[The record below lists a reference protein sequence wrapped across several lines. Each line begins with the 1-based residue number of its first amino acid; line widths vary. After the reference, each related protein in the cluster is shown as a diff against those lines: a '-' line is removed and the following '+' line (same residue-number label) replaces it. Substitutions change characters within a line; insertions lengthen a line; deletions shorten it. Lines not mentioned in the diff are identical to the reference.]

1 MDKFEERTIHTET
14 VYDGKII
21 RLEIDDVILPDG
33 KPSKRELV
41 RHPGAVALIP
51 ITDDGKIV
59 MIEQYRKA
67 LGTTLLEVPAG
78 KLEPGEAPEVT
89 ARRELEE
96 ETGYSSDKLE
106 PVMTF
111 ATSPGFADETIH
123 LFAATGLHKVD
134 NPAQGDED
142 EFVELLEIPL
152 EEAVVMLDEGQI
164 RDAKTAFAILWA
176 ERSGRRK

>member
-1 MDKFEERTIHTET
+1 MDKFEERTVHTET

-33 KPSKRELV
+33 KPAKRELV

-51 ITDDGKIV
+51 ITDDGKLV
-59 MIEQYRKA
+59 MVEQYRKA

-96 ETGYSSDKLE
+96 ETGYSCDDLE
-106 PVMTF
+106 PVATF

-123 LFAATGLHKVD
+123 LFVATGLRKVD
-134 NPAQGDED
+134 NPAAGDED

-152 EEAVVMLDEGQI
+152 DEAVAMLDKGEI

-176 ERSGRRK
+176 ERSDRRK